1 MSGWRQIHL
10 RLFVTGEGEEAF
22 LATFFRQLRHFESG
36 DVIITADYAFP
47 QITVATSAKKLAKH
61 GKEVLEKIDKAA
73 VKKIRPLLLTSTEH
87 YAVLVDD
94 LETERR
100 FLAESQFNFY
110 QEQIHRIL
118 DARPEIKNR
127 FSVHFFVN
135 MIEAYYFKH
144 PEVANEVCGT
154 LLDEHPGDV
163 ENIRH
168 PKNRLKDLVSKLDR
182 GQKFDEV
189 VHGAAIAKKL
199 DLPKVLEHPQHC
211 RALRTLVAWI
221 WEAIG
226 RERGKEYQLQHG
238 LYWDVTAT
246 QLKDQP
252 PASQVRPLDAE
263 E

>member
-10 RLFVTGEGEEAF
+10 KLFVTGEGEETF

-36 DVIITADYAFP
+36 EVIITADYAFP
-47 QITVATSAKKLAKH
+47 QITVSTNAKKLAKH
-61 GKEVLEKIDKAA
+61 GKEVLEKIDKAT
-73 VKKIRPLLLTSTEH
+73 VKKIRPWLLTSTGH

-118 DARPEIKNR
+118 DAQPEIKNR

-144 PEVANEVCGT
+144 PEVVNQVCKT
-154 LLDEHPGDV
+154 LLGEYPGDV

-168 PKNRLKDLVSKLDR
+168 PKQEIDKAIRSIDPKE
-182 GQKFDEV
+182 KFREIK
-189 VHGAAIAKKL
+189 HGASIAKKL
-199 DLPKVLEHPQHC
+199 DLRKVLENPQHC

-221 WEAIG
+221 WEAMG
-226 RERGKEYQLQHG
+226 RKRSQEYQLEQG
-238 LYWDVTAT
+238 LYWDVTVT
-246 QLKDQP
+246 QLAAQP
-252 PASQVRPLDAE
+252 PASQIRPLDAE